1 MNNQQPSK
9 TKTITIFIITIIVG
23 FILFILPNLFFGITK
38 INGGLKGINLFFMAI
53 FQLVSVFGLIRYS
66 LKLLNKEFRF
76 IGWTKEHFKIDAM
89 LGLSVG
95 VAWTAIQFL
104 WLIPMTGGAERPDIQ
119 NMLSTMDGTM
129 IGLFSFIALGVIGGG
144 ITEEIYNRGYF
155 ITVLESLFENKKVG
169 IWIAAFLSIL
179 FFTLGHLPH
188 DVLSWLDILVP
199 TIAYTLLFI
208 YTKRLTAP
216 IFAHGIYN
224 LLAIIVTYQMY

>member
-224 LLAIIVTYQMY
+224 FLAIIVTYQMY